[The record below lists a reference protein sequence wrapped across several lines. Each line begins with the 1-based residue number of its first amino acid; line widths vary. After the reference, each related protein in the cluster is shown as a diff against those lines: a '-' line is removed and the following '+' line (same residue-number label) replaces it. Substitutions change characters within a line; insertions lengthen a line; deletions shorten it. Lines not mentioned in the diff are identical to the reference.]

1 MSKVIT
7 FLTAV
12 ALLYGCGSDPI
23 PQSQPTPIY
32 EISQIKVD
40 AVYSL
45 SIVSI
50 DSCEYIVF
58 NAFRPN
64 GLMTHK
70 GNCKNSIHKC
80 K

>member
-1 MSKVIT
+1 MSKIIT
-7 FLTAV
+7 ILATVF
-12 ALLYGCGSDPI
+12 LLYGCGSDPI
-23 PQSQPTPIY
+23 PQNQQTPIY
-32 EISQIKVD
+32 EIRQIKVD

-58 NAFRPN
+58 NAFRPA

-70 GNCKNSIHKC
+70 GNCKNPIHRC